1 MAESAG
7 EKTEMPTPKK
17 LRDARQKGQV
27 CTSKDITSTAIL
39 VVLFAL
45 LAWMGVA
52 LMEDMEGMLRF
63 LSGRIAENDA
73 ASVGESSKLATL
85 LICKHSFIFVCVAA
99 LIGIVGNVA
108 QIGVLFTFEPI
119 IPKLEKL
126 NPVEG
131 AKKIFSMKNLFEFLK
146 NVVKVSF
153 LGYLLYKIIWA
164 SVPELLTMCYG
175 TVDDIFPCLKLML
188 KRLAVYTAFGY
199 IVIAIVDRLFQ
210 GRNFTKQMMMTK
222 DEVKREYKEMEG
234 SAEIKQAQRQFRDEI
249 MNGPDPASAAK
260 KANVVVTNPTRLAAG
275 IRYKVEEAPLPRL
288 CALGAGKTAKIIRET
303 ALAEGIPVIEDV
315 PLARSLY
322 AKGRIEEF
330 VPEDLLE
337 PVAEVLKWAKKLEDA
352 RREEAELDA
361 VALDDLS
368 PAAPSGTQRD
378 MADPDPPASSHLS
391 TKLPH
396 QP

>member
-27 CTSKDITSTAIL
+27 CSSKDITSTAIL
-39 VVLFAL
+39 VVLFAI

-52 LMEDMEGMLRF
+52 LMEDMEELLMF
-63 LSGRIAENDA
+63 LSGRIAENNA
-73 ASVGESSKLATL
+73 ESVGESSKMTVF
-85 LICKHSFIFVCVAA
+85 LICKHSFIFVFVAA
-99 LIGIVGNVA
+99 IIGIAGNVA
-108 QIGVLFTFEPI
+108 QIGFLFTFDPI

-146 NVVKVSF
+146 NVVKVMF

-164 SVPELLTMCYG
+164 SIPELLTMCYG

-188 KRLAVYTAFGY
+188 KRLAIYTAFGY

-249 MNGPDPASAAK
+249 LNGPDPAAAAK
-260 KANVVVTNPTRLAAG
+260 KSNVVVTNPTHLAVG
-275 IRYKVEEAPLPRL
+275 IRYNADEAPLPTI
-288 CALGAGKTAKIIRET
+288 CAIGAGETARIIRET
-303 ALAEGIPVIEDV
+303 ALAEGIPIMEDR
-315 PLARSLY
+315 PLARELY
-322 AKGRIEEF
+322 ANGKIDDF
-330 VPEDLLE
+330 IPDSLIE
-337 PVAEVLKWAKKLEDA
+337 PVAEVLKWAKQIQDA
-352 RREEAELDA
+352 RKEEEELDS
-361 VALDDLS
+361 VSLDEL
-368 PAAPSGTQRD
+368 
-378 MADPDPPASSHLS
+378 PPAEGDESAENVDMGDVV
-391 TKLPH
+391 
-396 QP
+396 